1 MALVHQHSCECTKSE
16 LDLFGVPP
24 TQTSVEHGYWEQKGL
39 TSTLTDQGPYE
50 FAVSGAGDD
59 YIDLF
64 NTYLFVEAQIVNTD
78 GSNLEPDTDVG
89 PVDLWM
95 HSLFSDVSV
104 SLSEKLVSPPTSM
117 YPYRAYI
124 KTLLSYGP
132 AAKESQLTGVM
143 WYKDTP
149 GQQDKRTTDNKG
161 FTARK
166 KLTALS
172 KSVQMM
178 GKLHLDLFCQDKYLL
193 NHVDLKIKLR
203 RSRDAFALVADATN
217 YKIKIK
223 EMALYVRKVQLSP
236 AVRMGHV
243 KALEKTSCK
252 YPVRRVEVKV
262 DTVPTGNMNYVQ
274 DNMFLGQLPKRLV
287 IACVDSDAL
296 NGAIGKNP
304 FDFKHYKIN
313 FVALNVDGR
322 QIPTKP
328 LQPDFEN
335 NGYIRSYM
343 GLYTSTGKMDQDEGN
358 TISREDYAKGNTL
371 FGFDLTPDMSEVGAF
386 QLIKQGNLRVK
397 IHFAEALTTTIN
409 VIMYAEFDNVIEIDR
424 NRQVLFDYSA

>member
-1 MALVHQHSCECTKSE
+1 
-16 LDLFGVPP
+16 
-24 TQTSVEHGYWEQKGL
+24 
-39 TSTLTDQGPYE
+39 
-50 FAVSGAGDD
+50 
-59 YIDLF
+59 
-64 NTYLFVEAQIVNTD
+64 
-78 GSNLEPDTDVG
+78 
-89 PVDLWM
+89 
-95 HSLFSDVSV
+95 
-104 SLSEKLVSPPTSM
+104 M
-117 YPYRAYI
+117 YPYRSYI
-124 KTLLSYGP
+124 ETLLRYGP

-149 GQQDKRTTDNKG
+149 GQQDKRTTENKG
-161 FTARK
+161 FTSRK
-166 KLTALS
+166 ELKALS

-203 RSRDAFALVADATN
+203 RSRDAAN
-217 YKIKIK
+217 YKIKIT

-262 DTVPTGNMNYVQ
+262 DTIPTGNMNYVQ
-274 DNMFLGQLPKRLV
+274 YNMFLWQLPKWLV

-296 NGAIGKNP
+296 NGTIGKNP
-304 FDFKHYKIN
+304 SDFKNYKIN
-313 FVALNVDGR
+313 FVVFNVDGR
-322 QIPTKP
+322 QIPAKP

-343 GLYTSTGKMDQDEGN
+343 GLYTSTGKMYQDEGN

-371 FGFDLTPDMSEVGAF
+371 FGFDRTPDMSEVGVF
-386 QLIKQGNLRVK
+386 QLIKQGNLRVE
-397 IHFAEALTTTIN
+397 IQFADALTATIN
-409 VIMYAEFDNVIEIDR
+409 VIMYAEFDNSLKLIETDKSCLTT
-424 NRQVLFDYSA
+424 VLRWTP